1 MGICRNTLV
10 MTIAVLAAG
19 SMAGG
24 CAKFY
29 WTKPGS
35 TPDQFSAASAECV
48 KEATVVPAAATSIEI
63 QTYRQCLQR
72 QGYVRQEL
80 YFPSADSHRGVEHWS
95 EINRAIGR

>member
-1 MGICRNTLV
+1 MRTLRS
-10 MTIAVLAAG
+10 TVLVSVAAIAG
-19 SMAGG
+19 SSLLGG

-35 TPDQFSAASAECV
+35 TPEQFSAASAECV

-63 QTYRQCLQR
+63 NTYRQCLEK

-80 YFPSADSHRGVEHWS
+80 YVPSADSHRGVEHWRD
-95 EINRAIGR
+95 INLNNSR

>member
-1 MGICRNTLV
+1 MRILRN
-10 MTIAVLAAG
+10 AVLVSLAIVAG
-19 SMAGG
+19 SSLLGG

-35 TPDQFSAASAECV
+35 TPEQFSAASAQCV

-63 QTYRQCLQR
+63 QTYRQCLEK

-80 YFPSADSHRGVEHWS
+80 YVPSADSHRGVEHWRD
-95 EINRAIGR
+95 INLNNSR

>member
-1 MGICRNTLV
+1 MRTLRNTVLV
-10 MTIAVLAAG
+10 SVAVVAG
-19 SMAGG
+19 TSLLGG

-35 TPDQFSAASAECV
+35 TPQQFSAASAECV

-63 QTYRQCLQR
+63 QTYRQCLER

-80 YFPSADSHRGVEHWS
+80 YIPAADSHRGIEHWK
-95 EINRAIGR
+95 EINLNNSR

>member
-1 MGICRNTLV
+1 MQVLWNTV
-10 MTIAVLAAG
+10 FVTVAVVAG
-19 SMAGG
+19 TSLLGG

-35 TPDQFSAASAECV
+35 TSEQFSAASAECV

-63 QTYRQCLQR
+63 QTYRQCLER

-80 YFPSADSHRGVEHWS
+80 YVPSADSHRGVEHWK
-95 EINRAIGR
+95 EINLNNSR